1 MTFLFSSVVGFVL
14 GSLAV
19 LLWLPNRMRRLRI
32 ARPHSPPLVPAEHPP
47 LPRSEAQPIPA
58 PVIEDLIAESIALGN
73 AAARRRRD
81 ELGLG
86 GR

>member
-1 MTFLFSSVVGFVL
+1 MTFLFSGVTGFVL

-19 LLWLPNRMRRLRI
+19 LLWLPNHTRRLRI
-32 ARPHSPPLVPAEHPP
+32 ARPQSALPVPAEHPP
-47 LPRSEAQPIPA
+47 LPRSEAQPIPT
-58 PVIEDLIAESIALGN
+58 PVVEDPIAESIALGK